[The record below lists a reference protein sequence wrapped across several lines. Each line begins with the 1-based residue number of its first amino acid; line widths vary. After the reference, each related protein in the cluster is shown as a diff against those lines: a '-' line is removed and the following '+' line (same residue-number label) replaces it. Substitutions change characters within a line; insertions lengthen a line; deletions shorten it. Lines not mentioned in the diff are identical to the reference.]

1 MIIVM
6 MIMMMIKGMIMIIM
20 MTTMMTRFKKWDEN
34 GDGKLSFEE
43 LKDAAAKDASKF
55 LHGEDVNAI
64 FIVGDK
70 NMDGK
75 MMMMMMF
82 VLCSIMSSP
91 KIRVLN

>member
-1 MIIVM
+1 M
-6 MIMMMIKGMIMIIM
+6 MTMMMIIGMIMIIM

-70 NMDGK
+70 NMDGN
-75 MMMMMMF
+75 MNMMMMF
-82 VLCSIMSSP
+82 ILCSIMSSP
-91 KIRVLN
+91 KIRILN

>member
-1 MIIVM
+1 MIIVT
-6 MIMMMIKGMIMIIM
+6 MMMIIVMIMIIM

-55 LHGEDVNAI
+55 LHEEDVNAI

-70 NMDGK
+70 NMDGN
-75 MMMMMMF
+75 MNMMMMF
-82 VLCSIMSSP
+82 ILCSIMSSP
-91 KIRVLN
+91 KIRILN